1 MHEQKR
7 YKGITTKR
15 ILKAIGCPHLDL
27 ARGDGYYFWRYNFN
41 EEWSETQNVYSY
53 ALSHTSFETW
63 VKEGKD
69 FADSMEIIRKD
80 PDKFYWDD
88 QFEEVRQGSR
98 MAKDG
103 IVRMRKRETY

>member
-1 MHEQKR
+1 
-7 YKGITTKR
+7 
-15 ILKAIGCPHLDL
+15 
-27 ARGDGYYFWRYNFN
+27 
-41 EEWSETQNVYSY
+41 
-53 ALSHTSFETW
+53 
-63 VKEGKD
+63 
-69 FADSMEIIRKD
+69 MEIIRKD